1 MASDKDQPLTD
12 AWAARYDDRDDE
24 ELAFRVWALQLGA
37 RERAM
42 AEPISGFTLPEE
54 PTGDNAPVAS
64 PTE

>member
-37 RERAM
+37 RDRAM
-42 AEPISGFTLPEE
+42 AEPISGFTLPDEAV
-54 PTGDNAPVAS
+54 PDS
-64 PTE
+64 PGSPAAE